1 MRNLLTAT
9 VLLLLFSCQKM
20 NPEQEAI
27 ESVDQSITATVET
40 TAQIPYHIG
49 DSTKHPNMYIPQH
62 QMGWLGYTFMGLWDA
77 YKRLE
82 KVDTGAVLKY
92 DCVIGNGISEKQEAN
107 GFTYLDFDSKANGQP
122 RDFVVDRSAD
132 GIQDQYSTNSYNF
145 PGMLRL
151 MLFKDGKLVSSKM
164 KQQFYVENNRE
175 RENFPWAAQH
185 YYDGDTMYIFRGCG
199 DNYFN
204 SMPIPSIGGVPING
218 KYVLKV
224 EVNPDK
230 VITESDY
237 TDNVSFLPFRVD
249 GMTPT
254 TDTTALSLQAPAAAQ
269 WIECRELKGKTKG
282 GIPKGVSLKWTNV
295 QCENY
300 CVEKNGRMI
309 KVWYDG
315 TEFIDPTGTKYD
327 TYRIRSNNWGLG
339 NVFNEPKK
347 PVR

>member
-1 MRNLLTAT
+1 MKKQFLLIAAMIS
-9 VLLLLFSCQKM
+9 VVSCKKM
-20 NPEQEAI
+20 QDIEPLAQQQASHVI
-27 ESVDQSITATVET
+27 ESITT
-40 TAQIPYHIG
+40 TTTGYHIG
-49 DSTKHPNMYIPQH
+49 DSTKHPNLYIPQH
-62 QMGWLGYTFMGLWDA
+62 QMGWLGFTFMGLWDA

-82 KVDTGAVLKY
+82 KVDTGVVLKY

-107 GFTYLDFDSKANGQP
+107 GLTYLDFDSKANGQP

-204 SMPIPSIGGVPING
+204 SMPIPSIGGVPVNG

-230 VITESDY
+230 VITETDY

-269 WIECRELKGKTKG
+269 WIECRLLKGKIKG
-282 GIPKGVSLKWTNV
+282 ASLKWTNV

-315 TEFIDPTGTKYD
+315 TEYVDPTGTKYD

-339 NVFNEPKK
+339 NVFNETRM